1 MLIFVVYRIMRNAS
15 NYILDNKKQMT
26 YMKFRQFVHILALA
40 MALGLCATSCVTPR
54 KVNYLQDMTH
64 ESQIELENRFEA
76 AISPYDE
83 LSIVVS
89 AREQELAKPFNLGGI
104 AGSSSNGASTYLV
117 DVNGNIQFPV
127 LGTIYVQGMTRLQ
140 LQEAI
145 ATRLEA
151 DGYIMDPFV
160 QVRFSNFKIF
170 FLGADGGKSITIAN
184 ERCTFLEALA
194 LSGDLGLFTR
204 RDKIAVLREVN
215 GRMVMRYLDPRS
227 SKVFDDPFFML
238 QQNDF
243 IITQSVNGNNAR
255 SEVSYWLGWVSTG
268 ASFITMLTTLF
279 IIKK

>member
-1 MLIFVVYRIMRNAS
+1 MGKTKVLNTMIRIKNS
-15 NYILDNKKQMT
+15 NPSSL
-26 YMKFRQFVHILALA
+26 L
-40 MALGLCATSCVTPR
+40 MALLATLLLATSCVTPKR
-54 KVNYLQDMTH
+54 VNYLQDMEH
-64 ESQIELENRFEA
+64 ETQIQLENRFEA
-76 AISPYDE
+76 TISPYDE

-89 AREQELAKPFNLGGI
+89 ARDQELAKPFNLNTQGMGG
-104 AGSSSNGASTYLV
+104 GSGTNGSTYLV

-151 DGYIMDPFV
+151 DDYISDPYV

-170 FLGADGGKSITIAN
+170 FLGADGGKAITISN

-194 LSGDLGLFTR
+194 LSGDLSLFTR

-215 GRMVMRYLDPRS
+215 GRMTMRYLDPRS
-227 SKVFDDPFFML
+227 SKVFDDPYFML

-243 IITQSVNGNNAR
+243 IITQSVNGGNAR
-255 SEVSYWLGWVSTG
+255 SEVSYWLGWVSTSV
-268 ASFITMLTTLF
+268 SFVTMITTYLLY
-279 IIKK
+279 KSK